1 MRTYNKNPAK
11 IYDESFSIIE
21 SEVNLGDIK
30 ESNQSILIRM
40 IHACGD
46 VTIKEDFLCSDN
58 ALDKGIGAINNG
70 ANILTD
76 TNMVSSAIIRK
87 FIPEN
92 NQVLCFL
99 RDARVIPIS
108 KRSETTLSAAA
119 VDLWLDSLQ
128 DAIVVIGNA
137 PTALFRLLELIEIKD
152 IRPALIIGIPVGF
165 VGARESKEELIQNKK
180 NIDYITLRGRRG
192 GSAIAAAAFNAIALE
207 SKKL

>member
-11 IYDESFSIIE
+11 IYDESFGIIE
-21 SEVNLGDIK
+21 SEINLGDVK
-30 ESNQSILIRM
+30 KSNQSILIRM

-58 ALDKGIGAINNG
+58 ARDKGIGAINNG

-87 FIPEN
+87 FIQEKN
-92 NQVLCFL
+92 EVLCFL

-108 KRSETTLSAAA
+108 KSNETTLSAAA

-128 DAIVVIGNA
+128 DAVVVIGNA